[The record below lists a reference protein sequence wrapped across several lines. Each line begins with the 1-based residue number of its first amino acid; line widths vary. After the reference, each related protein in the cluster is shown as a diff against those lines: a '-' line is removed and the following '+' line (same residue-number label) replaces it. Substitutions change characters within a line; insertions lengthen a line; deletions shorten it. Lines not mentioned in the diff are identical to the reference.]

1 MSSKIRLADVVKGGG
16 AEFIFLGAGAPLII
30 SGGQRLSLDMRI
42 DNKLA
47 SIYLVDANGEVE
59 ICNGGVAEVSE
70 TYQSL
75 ISELRLNQSCSFI
88 QRHSRFLLGTA
99 IGIAV
104 ASIISIALISSSI
117 GFSKKPSD
125 EISNDELM
133 QLMQALQPND
143 GARRPLPSLP
153 INTQPSQPAMPPIL
167 DRPDFLKKPD
177 IIVTAP
183 GTPKSVSND
192 VEQSVSFDKD
202 KPTDDVIE
210 PSFGLPA
217 FDPDAFKKESA
228 KALPEVAKS
237 VAKDTKTDETSVIS
251 APATEQK
258 TEATLNAEKTKPE
271 VEAPKS
277 IDPKVEAQ
285 KADDHQTPSASK
297 VEDNSQSPAS
307 DKSPNTTSQAE
318 IKPIS
323 PVEARQQANAVVDRL
338 IQGGMTNGQA
348 GDVLKALESLASVDY
363 SEITPEMISKL
374 PHEVAYL
381 LRENG
386 IIGDVMKPAY
396 TDGVPHRIIRLPDSV
411 VDKYRGPDGVPTIPD
426 ANSWAATGNVVR
438 IPPPGGGDLKSPE
451 DFARFGIQTP

>member
-47 SIYLVDANGEVE
+47 SIFIVDANGEVE
-59 ICNGGVAEVSE
+59 ICSGGIAEVSE

-75 ISELRLNQSCSFI
+75 ISELKEKQSCSFI
-88 QRHSRFLLGTA
+88 RKHSRFLLGTA

-104 ASIISIALISSSI
+104 ASVIAIALISSPV
-117 GFSKKPSD
+117 GFSKNPSD
-125 EISNDELM
+125 EISNDDLM

-143 GARRPLPSLP
+143 VARRSLP
-153 INTQPSQPAMPPIL
+153 NLPVNAQPTQPTMPPIL

-177 IIVTAP
+177 IIAP
-183 GTPKSVSND
+183 APETPKSVSNG
-192 VEQSVSFDKD
+192 VEQSAAVDNDNTS
-202 KPTDDVIE
+202 DDVIE
-210 PSFGLPA
+210 PAFGLPA
-217 FDPDAFKKESA
+217 FDPDAFKEESA
-228 KALPEVAKS
+228 KAISEADKS
-237 VAKDTKTDETSVIS
+237 DTKTDETS
-251 APATEQK
+251 ATSEPVTEPK
-258 TEATLNAEKTKPE
+258 TEATLKAEETKPV

-277 IDPKVEAQ
+277 AEPEVEAQ
-285 KADDHQTPSASK
+285 KADDRPTPSASK
-297 VEDNSQSPAS
+297 VDDNPQSPTS

-318 IKPIS
+318 IKPIT

-386 IIGDVMKPAY
+386 IIGDVMEPTY

-451 DFARFGIQTP
+451 DFASFGIQTP